1 MIAHIIIGIF
11 LVLNRDSMTEMV
23 FNVLFWSNI
32 LVFVGWTIGMISQW
46 ITYLRS

>member
-1 MIAHIIIGIF
+1 MIAHVLIGIF
-11 LVLNRDSMTEMV
+11 LVLNRENMTEMV

-32 LVFVGWTIGMISQW
+32 LVFIGWTIGMISQG